1 MTVGISR
8 RGVILGLLT
17 LSLTLP
23 VLGQGRGGGQGQQPP
38 LPYTDMWGSGLV
50 TNTGGVAPGF
60 VHFSP
65 THGRTT
71 YLLNT
76 DGEVVHTWTGADHA
90 ATSAY
95 LLDNGNL
102 LRTENNGAKPYRAG
116 AGGRLREY
124 TWDGEVVWEFV
135 QDTEAL
141 EMHHDLMVL
150 PNGNVIATV
159 WGPKSQSEAR
169 QAGYADPSENG
180 VRTDGLIE
188 IEKTPDGG
196 SRVVWEW
203 YMWDHLIQDHDPFA
217 DNYGD
222 PAEHPERI
230 DANNNSG
237 LRFNAVDFNPELDQ
251 IAGSLNSEIVIID
264 HSTTREE
271 SATGEGGHHG
281 RGGDLL
287 YRWGNPQTYGRG
299 TAEDRRLFGQHD
311 VRWVPGDGASEWRIM
326 FYNNSVRDAAGYSE
340 ASLIDLPIDVQGRY
354 ALPLV
359 EPFGP
364 AELTWKYSAPDF
376 FSPFISGAH
385 PVANGNV
392 FILQGADGR
401 LFEVTPDGEVV
412 WEYWQP
418 FAGDAPHLG
427 GNMGRYTT
435 SVFRA
440 AKIAPDH
447 PALAGRTLEPLNP
460 QPEVWPLP

>member
-1 MTVGISR
+1 
-8 RGVILGLLT
+8 
-17 LSLTLP
+17 
-23 VLGQGRGGGQGQQPP
+23 
-38 LPYTDMWGSGLV
+38 MWGSGLV

-141 EMHHDLMVL
+141 EMHHDLTVL

-287 YRWGNPQTYGRG
+287 YRWGNPETYGRG

-326 FYNNSVRDAAGYSE
+326 FYNNSVRDAAGVFRGLSDRS
-340 ASLIDLPIDVQGRY
+340 AHRCAGSICAAPGRAVRAGRADLEIQR
-354 ALPLV
+354 AR
-359 EPFGP
+359 
-364 AELTWKYSAPDF
+364 F
-376 FSPFISGAH
+376 F
-385 PVANGNV
+385 
-392 FILQGADGR
+392 
-401 LFEVTPDGEVV
+401 
-412 WEYWQP
+412 
-418 FAGDAPHLG
+418 FAVHLG
-427 GNMGRYTT
+427 GPPGGQRQ
-435 SVFRA
+435 RL
-440 AKIAPDH
+440 H
-447 PALAGRTLEPLNP
+447 PAGRRRSPLRGDARR
-460 QPEVWPLP
+460 